1 MGVVSVGASL
11 WILAGLQSPRTVQ
24 IIISCLGLIIVAK
37 YNTGEI
43 SSSWYFKYF
52 GSQHL
57 WQGQNPNLSV
67 IQVDRNTDTHWLN
80 QTMNNAEIIFKYL
93 NVSQSLLLIILATW
107 ILRWSWRP
115 VTSWLILQKVDNQ
128 HHPSDYSSQWH
139 NRCEKVCATATLLIL
154 RVSPTGF
161 RVFDGEKREF
171 LLLCSG
177 PDLVSV

>member
-1 MGVVSVGASL
+1 MTEYYRCDAVWSHRLDLITFTSIYQMGVVSVGASL

-115 VTSWLILQKVDNQ
+115 VTSWLIQTKSRQ
-128 HHPSDYSSQWH
+128 PTPSI
-139 NRCEKVCATATLLIL
+139 RLL
-154 RVSPTGF
+154 
-161 RVFDGEKREF
+161 K
-171 LLLCSG
+171 
-177 PDLVSV
+177 SVT

>member
-67 IQVDRNTDTHWLN
+67 IQVDRNTTI
-80 QTMNNAEIIFKYL
+80 NNAEIIFKYL
-93 NVSQSLLLIILATW
+93 NVKDCYL
-107 ILRWSWRP
+107 
-115 VTSWLILQKVDNQ
+115 
-128 HHPSDYSSQWH
+128 
-139 NRCEKVCATATLLIL
+139 
-154 RVSPTGF
+154 
-161 RVFDGEKREF
+161 
-171 LLLCSG
+171 
-177 PDLVSV
+177 